1 MNFDK
6 KFSVFIVLFFLIGL
20 SLGFILSQNFYSPT
34 IETSVQLPDSQ
45 ETLDLSNIESLLKDL
60 INKEEGSNNSTT
72 LSIDL
77 SNIESLLQELVNKD
91 EGSVSLNTS
100 GIEAQLNQI
109 NTSLQSNS
117 NSGGQTDLTGIES
130 QLNNI
135 NNSLKSLESRL
146 RYVAYYACL
155 DADYDA
161 NGYGTASRAIINILT
176 LECSY

>member
-6 KFSVFIVLFFLIGL
+6 KSSVFIVLFFLIGL

-34 IETSVQLPDSQ
+34 IETSVQLPNNQ
-45 ETLDLSNIESLLKDL
+45 ETLN
-60 INKEEGSNNSTT
+60 
-72 LSIDL
+72 L

-100 GIEAQLNQI
+100 GIEAQLKQI

-117 NSGGQTDLTGIES
+117 NSGGQADLTGLEN

-161 NGYGTASRAIINILT
+161 NAYKGDFGSTTKIINLLT